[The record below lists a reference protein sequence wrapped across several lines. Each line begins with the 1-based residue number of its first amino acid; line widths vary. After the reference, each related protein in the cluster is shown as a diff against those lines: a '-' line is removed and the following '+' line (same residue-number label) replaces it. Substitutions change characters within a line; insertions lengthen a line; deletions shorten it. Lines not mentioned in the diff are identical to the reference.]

1 MINLTFFFF
10 IIIYLFIYF
19 FRLKINFNNKYMKI
33 KIFET
38 FFFFINIIERKKNY
52 YINFDGGGRNDLRLF
67 PFIDDK
73 PYTG

>member
-1 MINLTFFFF
+1 
-10 IIIYLFIYF
+10 
-19 FRLKINFNNKYMKI
+19 MKI